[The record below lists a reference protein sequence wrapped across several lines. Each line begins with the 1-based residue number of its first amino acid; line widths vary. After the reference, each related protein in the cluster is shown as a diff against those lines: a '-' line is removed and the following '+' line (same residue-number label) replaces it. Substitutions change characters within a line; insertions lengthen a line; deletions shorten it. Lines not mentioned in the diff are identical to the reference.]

1 MLLTILIGIHVL
13 VVALARTAVQSAADA
28 GLSAAQAAEVDA
40 RQSEGE
46 DAARRALAGAS
57 PSVRASGDPRVTV
70 EPERGSVRVVVV
82 GSVYSPVLRE
92 LHVRAVACGPLDSV
106 PASQLTATDAWRC

>member
-1 MLLTILIGIHVL
+1 MLLTVLIGIHVV

-40 RQSEGE
+40 REREGV
-46 DAARRALAGAS
+46 AAAVRALAGAS
-57 PSVRASGDPRVTV
+57 ASVAATGDPVVTV

-82 GSVYSPVLRE
+82 GGVNTPALGE
-92 LHVRAVACGPLDSV
+92 LHLRAVACGPLDNV
-106 PASQLTATDAWRC
+106 PASQLTATDAWQC